1 MASTQ
6 SPGGQARILIG
17 LSLGK
22 ICRGGG
28 GLRRN
33 LLVATVLQKARL
45 VFMEEAKFAR
55 QQLISSEK
63 VECRVNVPIEFAVSD
78 KSENRVTEQPKVL
91 CDDLDSRLREE
102 PQSAP
107 QEEVSEKDSNRTT
120 AVKRPCDEKQEVKR
134 VRYGGSNS
142 SNNSPSSCRPHPP
155 RAPHQQAIAV

>member
-1 MASTQ
+1 MSSAQ

-17 LSLGK
+17 QSLGK

-45 VFMEEAKFAR
+45 VFMEEAKLAR
-55 QQLISSEK
+55 QKLISSEK
-63 VECRVNVPIEFAVSD
+63 VVCRVNAPAEFAVCD
-78 KSENRVTEQPKVL
+78 KSENRVTELPKVL
-91 CDDLDSRLREE
+91 CEDLDSRLREE

-107 QEEVSEKDSNRTT
+107 QEEVSDSNRNT

-134 VRYGGSNS
+134 PRYGGSNS
-142 SNNSPSSCRPHPP
+142 NPSSCRPHTP